1 MKKLLTSILI
11 AFSLLICNELSAQ
24 ETVKHV
30 VQKGET
36 LTSIAAN
43 YGVTV
48 LEITT
53 LNPKAQRFLFT
64 GMELQIP
71 IKNKPAAPASTGA
84 TAVNST
90 ANASVPATQ
99 QAQVSSPTSGTKTDY
114 TSYPES
120 TYTNNSTS
128 TTNTTNQ
135 SSTSVHFTAGYN
147 LSLEEKAE
155 DSTVWGVSVLL
166 SVDEYLTDIF
176 YVGLG
181 GGLTFGGSKYEQDS
195 YKSTSTAYQLAFPIY
210 FGVTPI
216 DGLDIDTGPSFNWLV
231 GGGTK
236 LFVDGEKVSESKYS
250 DDKELKRFSPSWRI
264 SARLFNCLHV
274 GVNIGLKK
282 DSGASMTFGFSF

>member
-1 MKKLLTSILI
+1 M
-11 AFSLLICNELSAQ
+11 
-24 ETVKHV
+24 KHV

-176 YVGLG
+176 YFGLG